1 MTNWNKSIYARMI
14 KGEDEYFRAIA
25 LLLFFRQL
33 SFLEKV
39 LNKPPWPADSKNGV
53 GNQNFNS
60 QSKVTGE

>member
-53 GNQNFNS
+53 GEPKF
-60 QSKVTGE
+60 